1 MCNKISLKNAA
12 GVDTSDFVENIDLAS
27 VKSGFDKLD
36 NDKLQKVLND
46 LISLKIRLDKVDI
59 GKLETT
65 PVDLGKLNDAAKY
78 DDWI

>member
-65 PVDLGKLNDAAKY
+65 PVDLGKLNDAAKH
-78 DDWI
+78 DD